1 MTFQGIQKDRMINS
15 VISRALLVITALLLI
30 SGFRFFVYTNG
41 IFIFE
46 NECASENLGSV
57 LSLVWTQS
65 GNSCY
70 SYILMEDSVLSGNL
84 GSFLCLKDQPLH

>member
-1 MTFQGIQKDRMINS
+1 M
-15 VISRALLVITALLLI
+15 ALLVITALLLI

-41 IFIFE
+41 IFIFV
-46 NECASENLGSV
+46 NDSASGKVGSV

-65 GNSCY
+65 GNSCS

-84 GSFLCLKDQPLH
+84 GSFLCPKDQPLH